1 MLKFILVFLLLLVSQ
16 PCLAQTNVLTVEGY
30 GSSHSSA
37 LSDAKRKAVE
47 QGIGTLIASQTVVKN
62 FQLISDRIYS
72 KADGFVKSYK
82 ELGSRQ
88 ESDGSFVVKIEAE
101 VTAILDEVV
110 KDQMAT
116 DLLLQWMHKPRFMFL
131 IDEENVGDRS
141 SMVAETEI
149 GRLMDQKGFPVVSRY
164 QIDQIKKRS
173 QALREQSGNIAAAIA
188 VAQKFGAEYIVLGKA
203 NATITDASSM
213 LGDGWVSGKANIS
226 AQVIRTD
233 TGEILAQHTY
243 DGAAPEINQATAG
256 MKALK
261 KAAAELSD
269 YLIKET
275 IRKWSLAQTNIRMVS
290 VRIDGITRSQRKLI
304 ESFMKTGIEGVQ
316 SIHMRSFS
324 LGTADFA
331 VEVAGEPGTLADA
344 LDGKELGNI
353 TLEITEESMNSLT
366 LRVKSQ

>member
-116 DLLLQWMHKPRFMFL
+116 ELLLQWMRKPRFMFL

-316 SIHMRSFS
+316 SIHMRSFL

>member
-1 MLKFILVFLLLLVSQ
+1 VLKFILVFLLLLVSQ

-164 QIDQIKKRS
+164 QIDQIKKR
-173 QALREQSGNIAAAIA
+173 
-188 VAQKFGAEYIVLGKA
+188 
-203 NATITDASSM
+203 
-213 LGDGWVSGKANIS
+213 
-226 AQVIRTD
+226 
-233 TGEILAQHTY
+233 
-243 DGAAPEINQATAG
+243 
-256 MKALK
+256 
-261 KAAAELSD
+261 LSD
-269 YLIKET
+269 QGDHSQMESCADKYQDGLCSDRWDNAFAEET
-275 IRKWSLAQTNIRMVS
+275 DRVIYENWDRR
-290 VRIDGITRSQRKLI
+290 R
-304 ESFMKTGIEGVQ
+304 
-316 SIHMRSFS
+316 SIHSHAQF
-324 LGTADFA
+324 L
-331 VEVAGEPGTLADA
+331 V
-344 LDGKELGNI
+344 GN
-353 TLEITEESMNSLT
+353 SGFCC
-366 LRVKSQ
+366 